1 MIKRIFSLLLVY
13 ALLAVTAVPAQA
25 GTPVNI
31 GYQGVLCEIATY
43 IAVEKGFFKEEGL
56 DVTLV
61 KGDWNTLKDGI
72 SSGKIQAGQGL
83 LMNWLKPIEQ
93 GIDVKL
99 TMGLHTGCLKII
111 AAKGA
116 GITSVTQLKGKRVGV
131 PAIGSSQHLLTYRAT
146 ALAGLNPEKDI
157 QWRIFPMAELKIAL
171 EKGEVDAVAVADP
184 VGAIIERDVPSVTIV
199 DTAKTK
205 PYADE
210 YCCLLGINGKL
221 VKTNPELA
229 ARITRAYAKSALWI
243 SRNRAEAAEI
253 ITAKKY
259 IPIDKDFAG
268 VIVEHYDYQP
278 SANAAQSAVL
288 YASRELKK
296 VGILSAST
304 DPEQFAKYTFAEL
317 PGLEKYKDVKRN
329 YGKY

>member
-1 MIKRIFSLLLVY
+1 MIQRIFSLLLVY
-13 ALLAVTAVPAQA
+13 ALLATAAIPANA

-31 GYQGVLCEIATY
+31 GYQGVLCEVTTY

-61 KGDWNTLKDGI
+61 KGDWNTIKDGI
-72 SSGKIQAGQGL
+72 ASGKLQAGQGL

-111 AAKGA
+111 AAKSA
-116 GITSVTQLKGKRVGV
+116 GVTSVTQLKGKRVGV
-131 PAIGSSQHLLTYRAT
+131 PSFGSSQHLLTYRAT

-157 QWRIFPMAELKIAL
+157 QWRIFPLAELKIAL
-171 EKGEVDAVAVADP
+171 EKGEVDAVAVSDP
-184 VGAIIERDVPSVTIV
+184 IGAIIERDVPSVTLI

-205 PYADE
+205 PYSDE

-229 ARITRAYAKSALWI
+229 AKISRAYAKSALWI
-243 SRNRAEAAEI
+243 SRNRAEAADI
-253 ITAKKY
+253 VTANKY
-259 IPIDKDFAG
+259 IPIDKDFAAQ
-268 VIVEHYDYQP
+268 IVEHYDYQP
-278 SANAAQSAVL
+278 STNAAKTAVL
-288 YASRELKK
+288 FASKELKK
-296 VGILSAST
+296 VGILAAST
-304 DPEQFAKYTFAEL
+304 DPERFAKYTFAEL
-317 PGLEKYKDVKRN
+317 PGLDQYKNVKRN